1 MNCRS
6 GKRNKFTPRNLIC
19 DRIPSGNRSIS
30 DHVTLLLACSHA
42 LNSNFRRVGGKAMRT
57 FAVLVAS
64 SLLLA
69 KSSYGMP
76 EPPPATTPVPFQIE
90 TRDIVAE
97 TELYCLTLAIYF
109 EGGSTREPEIGQRH
123 IARVITERAKAN
135 RRYWGGNTICGVVF
149 YKKAKTCQFSFACLP
164 LARRTPRM
172 NELWAQS
179 AAVARDA
186 IEGRN
191 EEPDGSIRYYM
202 NARLSALK
210 NVCAFRKEF
219 VPVTT
224 AGTHEFFREA
234 TREERAELAKTNPE
248 ACQRY
253 AALLKAQAKKNKK
266 KKTRHA
272 HGSARKVYASRTA
285 QR

>member
-1 MNCRS
+1 
-6 GKRNKFTPRNLIC
+6 
-19 DRIPSGNRSIS
+19 
-30 DHVTLLLACSHA
+30 
-42 LNSNFRRVGGKAMRT
+42 MRT

-76 EPPPATTPVPFQIE
+76 ERSPVTAPVAPFQLD

-135 RRYWGGNTICGVVF
+135 RPYWGGNTICGVVF

-164 LARRTPRM
+164 VARRTPKK
-172 NELWAQS
+172 NELWALS
-179 AAVARDA
+179 EAIARDA
-186 IEGRN
+186 FEGRN
-191 EEPDGSIRYYM
+191 EEPDGTIRYYM
-202 NARLSALK
+202 NAKLSALK

-219 VPVTT
+219 VPVVQ

-234 TREERAELAKTNPE
+234 TYEERAELSKTNPE

-253 AALLKAQAKKNKK
+253 AALLKAKAKKHKK

-272 HGSARKVYASRTA
+272 HGSHRKVYASR
-285 QR
+285 